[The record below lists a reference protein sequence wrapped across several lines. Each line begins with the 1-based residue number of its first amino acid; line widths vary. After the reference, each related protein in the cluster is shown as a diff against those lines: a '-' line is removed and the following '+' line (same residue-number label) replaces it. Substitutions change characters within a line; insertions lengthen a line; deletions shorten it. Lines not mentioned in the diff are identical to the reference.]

1 MCRRRFNPH
10 NYSGKWTKD
19 EEEALVKLVGARGY
33 AWKEI
38 TEEFNS
44 EFENKRTSGNIKDKW
59 KQIGSENAST
69 RVKGPWSLSE
79 AITMFKTVCEA
90 IGASEILRKS
100 TKVVFLPG
108 EGTKRFE
115 KVGKEIRI
123 YDADRVQVSEIIPLI
138 VRKEL
143 AKDHFRSI
151 DLVVS
156 WKTIAE
162 NL

>member
-1 MCRRRFNPH
+1 
-10 NYSGKWTKD
+10 
-19 EEEALVKLVGARGY
+19 
-33 AWKEI
+33 
-38 TEEFNS
+38 
-44 EFENKRTSGNIKDKW
+44 
-59 KQIGSENAST
+59 
-69 RVKGPWSLSE
+69 
-79 AITMFKTVCEA
+79 MFKTVCEA
-90 IGASEILRKS
+90 IGASEIFRKS